1 MNSVAKS
8 ISEVSTHELFWLNIF
23 IFYSTKSMLIFNMI
37 TNILSMNFSD
47 VLKVFCIFKI
57 IYNAL
62 NFNILVWLQKK
73 M

>member
-1 MNSVAKS
+1 
-8 ISEVSTHELFWLNIF
+8 
-23 IFYSTKSMLIFNMI
+23 MLIFHMI

-47 VLKVFCIFKI
+47 VLKIFCIFKI

-73 M
+73 CRNFGK